1 MLRRLRDPAV
11 YDELERRSARLAV
24 GLAPFGRVQR
34 VGAMLTLF
42 AGGDGA
48 RRTFTS
54 STPTLYGELFRGL
67 LERGIYV
74 APSQYECL
82 FPSLAHGDEEI
93 DETIEAVGDV
103 LGR

>member
-1 MLRRLRDPAV
+1 V
-11 YDELERRSARLAV
+11 HESLERRGARLEA

-42 AGGDGA
+42 TGPEPVLRYREHDAD
-48 RRTFTS
+48 R
-54 STPTLYGELFRGL
+54 YGSLFRGL
-67 LERGIYV
+67 LERGVYV

-93 DETIEAVGDV
+93 DATVAAVAEV
-103 LGR
+103 FENL